1 MATTLSYTFLVL
13 ATFLYGTKST
23 EIDVNGIAI
32 DNIQAASGSLDDV
45 EFLIQEEA
53 RVVNTLIELDK
64 QLNAAM
70 GQVSSSAS
78 GALEVDV
85 VVGQLD
91 GPYSGSKLWI
101 ADEIIVEI
109 PNTRLSE
116 EEKIKIQEKIE
127 SGVADTLDAMI
138 IDAKVEK
145 EVGESF
151 DDKVERL
158 FEEEAE
164 AEKELDQMKQ
174 ELEKALDELP
184 NEGPAAEIDIVVSE
198 TDGENEVVE
207 DEIVVVIPAST
218 GSGPRLT
225 EDKKEELEE
234 GIVNEAANA
243 LGTIIL
249 DEFIDDKVSETT
261 EVGLHAPRLEED
273 SLRENTV
280 VERTSAPFAE
290 KAIHAAWNVEP
301 EAKPALR
308 GAATTTAHTGFEH
321 PLFVPHHW
329 QTYEDQLWTMKLT
342 MLTSMSSLTLLL
354 IVGVWTGVR
363 RSRHRAVLDDSHFR
377 WAEAIEYMDA
387 FPDDS

>member
-13 ATFLYGTKST
+13 TTFLYGTKST

-45 EFLIQEEA
+45 EILIQEEA

-70 GQVSSSAS
+70 AKYP
-78 GALEVDV
+78 AAPV
-85 VVGQLD
+85 V
-91 GPYSGSKLWI
+91 LW
-101 ADEIIVEI
+101 
-109 PNTRLSE
+109 RLSE
-116 EEKIKIQEKIE
+116 EEKIKIQEEIE
-127 SGVADTLDAMI
+127 SDVADTLDAMI
-138 IDAKVEK
+138 IDANVEK

-308 GAATTTAHTGFEH
+308 GAATTTVHTGFEH

-329 QTYEDQLWTMKLT
+329 QTYDDQLWTMKLT
-342 MLTSMSSLTLLL
+342 MLTSMSCLTLLL

-363 RSRHRAVLDDSHFR
+363 RSRRRAVLDDSHFR